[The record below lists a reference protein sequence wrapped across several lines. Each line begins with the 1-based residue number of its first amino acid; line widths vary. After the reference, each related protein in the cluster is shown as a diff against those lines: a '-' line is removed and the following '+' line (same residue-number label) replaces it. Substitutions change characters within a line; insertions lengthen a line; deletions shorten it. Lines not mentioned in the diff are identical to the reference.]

1 MPKEQWRPVVGF
13 EKSHEISNLG
23 RVRGL
28 ARRVVRYDGF
38 KKRVAPK
45 ILKTWIAKTG
55 YPTVA
60 LCRGNKTIC
69 KCVHRLLAEAFIPR
83 NNSALNQIDHIN
95 RNRSDNRL
103 RNLRWADNALN
114 TYNQRQRPKGNNP
127 ARGIYF
133 KARCTQNPWIAVIKQ
148 TYLGAFSTK
157 REAMAARRRAL
168 AKAIAEYKT

>member
-13 EKSHEISNLG
+13 EESHEISSRG

-28 ARRVVRYDGF
+28 ERRVVRLDGF
-38 KKRVAPK
+38 RKRVAPK

-69 KCVHRLLAEAFIPR
+69 KNVHRLLAEAFLEKPKE
-83 NNSALNQIDHIN
+83 SFNQIDHKN
-95 RNRSDNRL
+95 RDRTDNRL
-103 RNLRWADNALN
+103 SNIRWADIALN
-114 TYNQRQRPKGNNP
+114 TYNQHQTPRGSNP
-127 ARGIYF
+127 ARGVYF
-133 KARCTQNPWIAVIKQ
+133 KKHCTHRPWIAVIDQ